1 MTESPHIEAVCLSEQ
16 KGMRKAPIESG
27 RLVQDVGLEG
37 DAHAGT
43 TNRQVSLLCRASMD
57 KMEELDAQPGDF
69 AENLTLDGC
78 THEQF
83 QIGTTVRLEGGP
95 VLEVTQRGKQCHGEC
110 EIARQTGD
118 CVMPREGIF
127 ARVAR
132 GGPVRPGDTVEI
144 ERHED

>member
-1 MTESPHIEAVCLSEQ
+1 MSEKARIEAVCLSEE
-16 KGMRKAPIESG
+16 KGMRKTPIESG
-27 RLVQDVGLEG
+27 RLVEGVGLEG

-57 KMEELDAQPGDF
+57 KMEDLDADPGDF

-78 THEQF
+78 THDQF

-95 VLEVTQRGKQCHGEC
+95 VLEVTQRGKECHTEC
-110 EIARQTGD
+110 EIARQTGQ
-118 CVMPREGIF
+118 CIMPREGIF
-127 ARVAR
+127 ARVVR
-132 GGPVRPGDTVEI
+132 GGPVQAGDTVEI